1 VADEGGKELEQ
12 RKAVL
17 RRFRELIVQQR
28 EKFEKY
34 LTVLDHEKT
43 DIQSGDIDKLV
54 SHVELEQQI
63 VSEIYTFQKV
73 IDPLED
79 LYRASY
85 AQNGG
90 QVSAPG
96 AEGAAGNGGKA
107 AEQPAAAELAELKN
121 SLGALQTEVLAR
133 NAENRELLKQQMEL
147 LRRQIDE
154 VHRNTAGRR
163 SIYADSDGGSVLDV
177 KG

>member
-1 VADEGGKELEQ
+1 MADEGAKELEQ

-17 RRFRELIVQQR
+17 RRFRELVVQQR

-34 LTVLDHEKT
+34 LTVLDHEKA

-85 AQNGG
+85 KQADP
-90 QVSAPG
+90 A
-96 AEGAAGNGGKA
+96 GAARGAGSKA
-107 AEQPAAAELAELKN
+107 GPAAADAEDLAELRD
-121 SLGALQTEVLAR
+121 SLGALQSEVLAR
-133 NAENRELLKQQMEL
+133 NAENRQLLKQRMEV